1 MFGSFRRNKEQ
12 MRVMPYEP
20 GKRVLILSLA
30 VVLGLVIVAGGYLFG
45 RAQSGLDL
53 RYVAA
58 LREIDQANEVRITEL
73 LGELIDANL
82 SGEVSHQAT
91 QELRKTIKTLHDEVA
106 GLKEEVT
113 FYKSLMAP
121 SSVERGLRI
130 QEFEVTQGDQP
141 GEFSYHLLLTQVEAR
156 RSWIQGD
163 VRLNVLGKMTL
174 EGDEEQQDGRQKD
187 DQLVLSLTE
196 IAEIDAYPLK
206 FRFRYFQDLSG
217 VMTLPSGFTP
227 ERVVITALRRGGSA
241 TKLEQTFDWVVR
253 TD

>member
-1 MFGSFRRNKEQ
+1 MFERFRRNKEQ
-12 MRVMPYEP
+12 MRVVPYEP
-20 GKRVLILSLA
+20 GKRAVILSLA
-30 VVLGLVIVAGGYLFG
+30 VVLGLAIVAGGYLFG

-53 RYVAA
+53 RYLAA
-58 LREIDQANEVRITEL
+58 LREIDQANEVRIKEL

-82 SGEVSHQAT
+82 SGEVSHQAS

-121 SSVERGLRI
+121 SSVERGLHI
-130 QEFEVTQGDQP
+130 QEFEVTRGEQP
-141 GEFSYHLLLTQVEAR
+141 GEFSYYLLLTQVEAR

-163 VRLNVLGKMTL
+163 VRLNVLGRMML
-174 EGDEEQQDGRQKD
+174 EGDEERGQKD

-217 VMTLPSGFTP
+217 MMTLPGGFTP
-227 ERVVITALRRGGSA
+227 ESVVITALRRGGSA
-241 TKLEQTFDWVVR
+241 TKLEQTFDWVVQL
-253 TD
+253 D